1 MKLKQVVIDMTDLTL
16 TKERKKIK
24 YGELFKIADESRA
37 NEILKARYKDKPVAI
52 IYNSEQKNTSPQED
66 ASKDNQK
73 SNSKKDNDNL
83 NNKNNGTD
91 EEKDNEN
98 LKNKN
103 SQEGNGTQK

>member
-1 MKLKQVVIDMTDLTL
+1 MKLKQVVIGMTDLTL

-24 YGELFKIADESRA
+24 YGELFEIANESRA

-52 IYNSEQKNTSPQED
+52 IYIIDQENTLLQDNSE
-66 ASKDNQK
+66 DNQK
-73 SNSKKDNDNL
+73 SNNKKDNDNL

-98 LKNKN
+98 LKSKN

>member
-24 YGELFKIADESRA
+24 YGELFEIANESRA

-52 IYNSEQKNTSPQED
+52 IYNSEQENTSPQED
-66 ASKDNQK
+66 SKDNQK
-73 SNSKKDNDNL
+73 SNNKKDNDNL

-91 EEKDNEN
+91 EDKDNEN

-103 SQEGNGTQK
+103 SQDGNGTQK

>member
-24 YGELFKIADESRA
+24 YGELFEIANESRA

-52 IYNSEQKNTSPQED
+52 IYNSEQENTSPQED
-66 ASKDNQK
+66 SKDNQK
-73 SNSKKDNDNL
+73 SNNKKDNYNL

-98 LKNKN
+98 LKSKN

>member
-24 YGELFKIADESRA
+24 YGELFEIANESRA

-52 IYNSEQKNTSPQED
+52 IYNSEQENTLPQDNSED
-66 ASKDNQK
+66 NHK
-73 SNSKKDNDNL
+73 SNNKKDNDNL
-83 NNKNNGTD
+83 NNKNNGTN

>member
-1 MKLKQVVIDMTDLTL
+1 MKLKQVVIDMTELTL

-24 YGELFKIADESRA
+24 YGELFEIADESRA
-37 NEILKARYKDKPVAI
+37 NEILKARYKNKPVAI
-52 IYNSEQKNTSPQED
+52 IYNSEQENTLPQ
-66 ASKDNQK
+66 DNSENNKK
-73 SNSKKDNDNL
+73 SNNKKDNDNL

-91 EEKDNEN
+91 EDKDNEN

>member
-16 TKERKKIK
+16 TKECKKIK
-24 YGELFKIADESRA
+24 YGELFEIASESRA

-52 IYNSEQKNTSPQED
+52 IYNSEQENTSPQED
-66 ASKDNQK
+66 SKDNQK

-103 SQEGNGTQK
+103 SQEGKGTQK